1 MNKKI
6 ANRSIMGINNMSKRT
21 TTEFVKNTPVNN
33 HRLSKIAA
41 AIMLPS
47 SLMLAMSPSVVT
59 AQEQEMIET
68 DIEKV
73 VVTARGRVE
82 NIQNIPE
89 SITSFNAEQIERA
102 GIKSFRDVADLTP
115 NLSQLDN
122 FRPGL
127 ARIQIRGLITPQVGD
142 APLAFVVDGITA
154 SDLEFMNQQLF
165 DIERIEVLRGAQ
177 GALYGRGAIGGAVN
191 ITTRRPTNDFE
202 AKVTTS
208 IASGND
214 FRVSGVASGAVVEDQ
229 VYYRVGAYRRDYDG
243 QLDNTFLNQKVDFH
257 EENSVFGK
265 LSIDVSDDSI
275 LDLNARLTNTE
286 SGIGYYQAVDANTVE
301 DFSIEVEHNV
311 PGLDSRDLAEF
322 SARFSHEF
330 DASTL
335 ELVAGYSESDQN
347 GFSDADY
354 SNKESDF
361 DGFYY
366 AGAQENIL
374 KVESTTFEARLK
386 SNGDTRLR
394 WAVAAFAQ
402 ERTRNSEFNSY
413 DDLAGNQPQTRADF
427 DESLIVF
434 SILDDNTSSAW
445 ALSTQLNYDL
455 TDKLEL
461 TAAMR
466 YDTDDRE
473 SFDPRYVEDTFEKK
487 TFSELQ
493 PKFSAAYQ
501 MTPDTLL
508 YGGYS
513 RGFRSGGF
521 NEPHPDISRTFD
533 KEISDS
539 FEVGFKTSVLDGNG
553 TFNFAL
559 FRIDQQDAQITR
571 FNGETFTLENIS
583 VDDVTT
589 QGIEFELSV
598 QASENLTLMANGGI
612 IDSDIKTF
620 AQRPELVGYSLPHV
634 ADYNLNLVAEYQ
646 YEMSSDIDLILR
658 ADLNHNGPRIFSFDI
673 PDIASSKKTFVNLRA
688 TFEADVWS
696 VTAYADNLTD
706 ERQVED
712 LVLLGNSVVSLGRFP
727 NVGSSFGV
735 QLDYNF

>member
-1 MNKKI
+1 MFSFVGNILQLQTKTKN
-6 ANRSIMGINNMSKRT
+6 ANSTYNMGINTMSMRLNKIT
-21 TTEFVKNTPVNN
+21 TALIVPSTLLFVANSQLVAAEESLDNTFE
-33 HRLSKIAA
+33 KI
-41 AIMLPS
+41 
-47 SLMLAMSPSVVT
+47 
-59 AQEQEMIET
+59 
-68 DIEKV
+68 

-82 NIQNIPE
+82 SLQEIPE
-89 SITSFNAEQIERA
+89 SITSFNAKQIERA

-165 DIERIEVLRGAQ
+165 DIERIEILRGAQ

-202 AKVTTS
+202 ARFNTS
-208 IASGND
+208 FASGSD
-214 FRVSGVASGAVVEDQ
+214 MRLSGVASGAVVEDQ
-229 VYYRVGAYRRDYDG
+229 VYFRVGAYRRDYDG
-243 QLDNTFLNQKVDFH
+243 QLDNTFLNQTVDFH

-286 SGIGYYQAVDANTVE
+286 SGIGYYQAVDANSVE
-301 DFSIEVEHNV
+301 DFSLQVEHNV
-311 PGLDSRDLAEF
+311 PGLDTRDLSEF
-322 SARFSHEF
+322 SARFSHDFE
-330 DASTL
+330 ASTL
-335 ELVAGYSESDQN
+335 ELVAGYSESDQS
-347 GFSDADY
+347 GFSDADF
-354 SNKESDF
+354 SNQESDF

-386 SNGDTRLR
+386 SNDDTRLR
-394 WAVAAFAQ
+394 WAVAAFMQ
-402 ERTRNSEFNSY
+402 ERSRDSEYHNY
-413 DDLAGNQPQTRADF
+413 DDLVGNQPMNRADF

-434 SILDDNTSSAW
+434 SILDDNSSSAW
-445 ALSTQLNYDL
+445 ALSTQLNYDF
-455 TDKLEL
+455 TDQIEV
-461 TAAMR
+461 TAAIR

-473 SFDPRYVEDTFEKK
+473 SFDSRFVEDTFEQK

-493 PKFSAAYQ
+493 PKFSVAYQ
-501 MTPDTLL
+501 MNTDTLF

-521 NEPHPDISRTFD
+521 NEPHPDVSRTFD
-533 KEISDS
+533 KELSDS
-539 FEVGFKTSVLDGNG
+539 FELGLKTSVFDGNG

-571 FNGETFTLENIS
+571 FNGDTFTLENIS
-583 VDDVTT
+583 VDDVST
-589 QGIEFELSV
+589 QGIEFEFSV
-598 QASENLTLMANGGI
+598 QASDNLTLMANGGI
-612 IDSDIKTF
+612 IDSDIQAF
-620 AQRPELVGYSLPHV
+620 AERPDLIGYSLPHV
-634 ADYNLNLVAEYQ
+634 ADYNLNLVAEYE
-646 YEMSSDIDLILR
+646 YAMSSELELILR
-658 ADLNHNGPRIFSFDI
+658 ADVNHTGPRIFSFDI
-673 PDIASSKKTFVNLRA
+673 ADIESSKQTILNLRA
-688 TFEADVWS
+688 TFEAEAWS
-696 VTAYADNLTD
+696 VTAFADNLTD

-712 LVLLGNSVVSLGRFP
+712 LILLGNSVVSLGRFP
-727 NVGSSFGV
+727 NIGSSFGV
-735 QLDYNF
+735 QFNYDF

>member
-1 MNKKI
+1 
-6 ANRSIMGINNMSKRT
+6 MGTNTMSKRRT
-21 TTEFVKNTPVNN
+21 QLVNN
-33 HRLSKIAA
+33 NPLSKIAA
-41 AIMLPS
+41 AIILPS
-47 SLMLAMSPSVVT
+47 TLMFGVSFPLIAAEEQSLL
-59 AQEQEMIET
+59 QT
-68 DIEKV
+68 DIEKI
-73 VVTARGRVE
+73 VVTSRGRAE
-82 NIQNIPE
+82 NLQNIPE

-165 DIERIEVLRGAQ
+165 DIERIEILRGAQ

-191 ITTRRPTNDFE
+191 ITTRKPTNDFE
-202 AKVTTS
+202 AKVSTS
-208 IASGND
+208 IASGSD
-214 FRVSGVASGAVVEDQ
+214 LRLSGVASGAAVEDQ
-229 VYYRVGAYRRDYDG
+229 VYFRVGAYRRDYDG

-265 LSIDVSDDSI
+265 LSIDVTDDSI

-286 SGIGYYQAVDANTVE
+286 SGIGYYQPVDANTVE
-301 DFSIEVEHNV
+301 DFSLQVEHNV
-311 PGLDSRDLAEF
+311 PGLDTRDLAEF
-322 SARFSHEF
+322 SARYSHDFE
-330 DASTL
+330 ASTL
-335 ELVAGYSESDQN
+335 ELVAGYSESDQS
-347 GFSDADY
+347 GFSDGDF

-386 SNGDTRLR
+386 SSGDTRLR
-394 WAVAAFAQ
+394 WAFAAFAQ
-402 ERTRNSEFNSY
+402 ERTRDSEFHSY
-413 DDLAGNQPQTRADF
+413 DDIAGNQPQTRADF
-427 DESLIVF
+427 DDSLLVF
-434 SILDDNTSSAW
+434 SILDDNSSSAW
-445 ALSTQLNYDL
+445 ALSTQLNYDF

-461 TAAMR
+461 TAAIR
-466 YDTDDRE
+466 YDNDDRE
-473 SFDPRYVEDTFEKK
+473 SFDQRFVEDTFEKK
-487 TFSELQ
+487 NFSELQ
-493 PKFSAAYQ
+493 PKFSVAYQ
-501 MTPDTLL
+501 MNPETLI

-533 KEISDS
+533 KEVSDS
-539 FEVGFKTSVLDGNG
+539 FELGFKTSVLEGNG

-559 FRIDQQDAQITR
+559 FRIDQEDAQITR

-583 VDDVTT
+583 VDDVST

-598 QASENLTLMANGGI
+598 NASDNLTLKANGGI
-612 IDSDIKTF
+612 IDSDIQTF
-620 AQRPELVGYSLPHV
+620 TERPDLIGSSLPHV
-634 ADYNLNLVAEYQ
+634 AEYNFNLVSEYE
-646 YEMSSDIDLILR
+646 YEMSSDMDLILR

-673 PDIASSKKTFVNLRA
+673 PDIESSKQTFINLRA
-688 TFEADVWS
+688 TLESDVWS

-706 ERQVED
+706 ERQIED

-727 NVGSSFGV
+727 NIGSSFGV
-735 QLDYNF
+735 QLNYNF

>member
-1 MNKKI
+1 
-6 ANRSIMGINNMSKRT
+6 MGTNTMSKRLT
-21 TTEFVKNTPVNN
+21 QLVNN
-33 HRLSKIAA
+33 KPLSKIAA
-41 AIMLPS
+41 AIILPS
-47 SLMLAMSPSVVT
+47 TLILGVSFPLVA
-59 AQEQEMIET
+59 AQEQALLQT
-68 DIEKV
+68 DIEKI
-73 VVTARGRVE
+73 VVTSRGRAE

-165 DIERIEVLRGAQ
+165 DIERIEILRGAQ

-202 AKVTTS
+202 AKVSTS
-208 IASGND
+208 IASGSD
-214 FRVSGVASGAVVEDQ
+214 LRLSGVASGAVVEDQ
-229 VYYRVGAYRRDYDG
+229 VYFRVGAYRRDYDG

-286 SGIGYYQAVDANTVE
+286 SGIGYYQPVDVDTVE
-301 DFSIEVEHNV
+301 DFSLQVEHNV
-311 PGLDSRDLAEF
+311 PGLDTRDLAEF
-322 SARFSHEF
+322 SARFSHDF

-335 ELVAGYSESDQN
+335 ELVAGYSESDQS
-347 GFSDADY
+347 GFSDGDF

-386 SNGDTRLR
+386 SSGDTRLR

-402 ERTRNSEFNSY
+402 ERTRDSEFHSY
-413 DDLAGNQPQTRADF
+413 DDLVGNQPQTRTDF

-434 SILDDNTSSAW
+434 SILDDNSSSAW
-445 ALSTQLNYDL
+445 ALSTQLNYDF

-461 TAAMR
+461 TAAIR
-466 YDTDDRE
+466 YDNDDRE
-473 SFDPRYVEDTFEKK
+473 SFDSRFVEDTFEKK
-487 TFSELQ
+487 NFSELQ
-493 PKFSAAYQ
+493 PKFSVAYQ
-501 MTPDTLL
+501 MNPETLI

-533 KEISDS
+533 KEVSDS

-559 FRIDQQDAQITR
+559 FRIDQEDAQVTR

-583 VDDVTT
+583 VDDVST

-598 QASENLTLMANGGI
+598 KASDNLTLMANGGI
-612 IDSDIKTF
+612 IDSDIQTF
-620 AQRPELVGYSLPHV
+620 TERPDLIGSSLPHV
-634 ADYNLNLVAEYQ
+634 AEYNFNLVAEYE
-646 YEMSSDIDLILR
+646 YEMSSDMDLILR
-658 ADLNHNGPRIFSFDI
+658 ADLNHNGPRIFTFDI
-673 PDIASSKKTFVNLRA
+673 PDIESSKQTFINLRA

-696 VTAYADNLTD
+696 VSAYADNLTD
-706 ERQVED
+706 ERQIED
-712 LVLLGNSVVSLGRFP
+712 LVLLGNSEVSLGRFP
-727 NVGSSFGV
+727 NIGSSFGV
-735 QLDYNF
+735 QLSYNF

>member
-1 MNKKI
+1 
-6 ANRSIMGINNMSKRT
+6 MSKRLNKIT
-21 TTEFVKNTPVNN
+21 TALIVPSILLFVANSQLVAAEESLDKPFE
-33 HRLSKIAA
+33 KI
-41 AIMLPS
+41 
-47 SLMLAMSPSVVT
+47 
-59 AQEQEMIET
+59 
-68 DIEKV
+68 
-73 VVTARGRVE
+73 VVTARGRAE
-82 NIQNIPE
+82 SLQEIPE

-165 DIERIEVLRGAQ
+165 DIERIEILRGAQ

-202 AKVTTS
+202 ARVSTS
-208 IASGND
+208 FASGND
-214 FRVSGVASGAVVEDQ
+214 IRLSGVASGAVVEDKA
-229 VYYRVGAYRRDYDG
+229 YFRVGAYRRDYDG
-243 QLDNTFLNQKVDFH
+243 QLDNTFLNQSVDFH

-265 LSIDVSDDSI
+265 LSIDISDESI
-275 LDLNARLTNTE
+275 LDLNVRLTNTE
-286 SGIGYYQAVDANTVE
+286 SGIGYYQAVDFDTVE
-301 DFSIEVEHNV
+301 DFSLQVEHNV
-311 PGLDSRDLAEF
+311 PGLDTRDLSEF

-330 DASTL
+330 EASTL
-335 ELVAGYSESDQN
+335 ELIAGHSESDQN

-366 AGAQENIL
+366 ASAQENIL
-374 KVESTTFEARLK
+374 KVKSTTFEARLK
-386 SNGDTRLR
+386 SNDDTRLR
-394 WAVAAFAQ
+394 WAVAAFMQ
-402 ERTRNSEFNSY
+402 ERSRDSEYHNY
-413 DDLAGNQPQTRADF
+413 DDLVGNQPMYRSDF
-427 DESLIVF
+427 DDSLIAF
-434 SILDDNTSSAW
+434 SILDDNSSSAW

-455 TDKLEL
+455 TEQIEV
-461 TAAMR
+461 TAALR

-473 SFDPRYVEDTFEKK
+473 SFDSRFVEDTFEQK

-493 PKFSAAYQ
+493 PKFSIAYQ
-501 MTPDTLL
+501 MNTDTLF

-539 FEVGFKTSVLDGNG
+539 FEVGLKTTVLDGNG

-559 FRIDQQDAQITR
+559 FRIDQENAQVTR
-571 FNGETFTLENIS
+571 FNGDTFTLENIS
-583 VDDVTT
+583 VDDVST

-598 QASENLTLMANGGI
+598 QASDNLTLMANGGI
-612 IDSDIKTF
+612 IDSDIQAF
-620 AQRPELVGYSLPHV
+620 AERPDLIGYSLPHV
-634 ADYNLNLVAEYQ
+634 ADYNLNLVAEYE
-646 YEMSSDIDLILR
+646 YALSSELELILR
-658 ADLNHNGPRIFSFDI
+658 ADVNHTGPRIFSFDI
-673 PDIASSKKTFVNLRA
+673 ADIESSKQTILNLRA
-688 TFEADVWS
+688 TFEAQDWS
-696 VTAYADNLTD
+696 VTAFADNLTD

-712 LVLLGNSVVSLGRFP
+712 LVLLGNSVVTLGRFP
-727 NVGSSFGV
+727 NIGSSFGV
-735 QLDYNF
+735 QFNYDF